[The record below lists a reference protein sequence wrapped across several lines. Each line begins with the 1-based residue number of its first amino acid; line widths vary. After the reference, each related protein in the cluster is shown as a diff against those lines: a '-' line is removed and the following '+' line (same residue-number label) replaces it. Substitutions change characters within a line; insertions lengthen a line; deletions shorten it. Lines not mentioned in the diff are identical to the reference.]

1 MRRLRLLASPLSL
14 LVAGGLWLP
23 IGAAAQSAWYLGAS
37 GGQSAIKASAGE
49 VDQGFLIDDAFTA
62 SGTTLDKKDTAW
74 KLYGGYRFN
83 RFFGAEAGYADLG
96 KASFSTTIVGAP
108 VGTTPAP
115 PFPIQ
120 ATAKA
125 RGVFLSALAHLP
137 LGDSASVFVKAGAFR
152 SEAEFTEVIT
162 STGATRVSRTE
173 RRTDAN
179 YGIGLQWGFSPS
191 LAARLELERFRR
203 VGRQIGGREGRDVDL
218 ASLGIVF
225 KF

>member
-49 VDQGFLIDDAFTA
+49 
-62 SGTTLDKKDTAW
+62 
-74 KLYGGYRFN
+74 
-83 RFFGAEAGYADLG
+83 
-96 KASFSTTIVGAP
+96 
-108 VGTTPAP
+108 
-115 PFPIQ
+115 
-120 ATAKA
+120 
-125 RGVFLSALAHLP
+125 
-137 LGDSASVFVKAGAFR
+137 
-152 SEAEFTEVIT
+152 AEFTGGIT
-162 STGATRVSRTE
+162 RTGATRVSRTE

-179 YGIGLQWGFSPS
+179 FGIGLQWGFSPS